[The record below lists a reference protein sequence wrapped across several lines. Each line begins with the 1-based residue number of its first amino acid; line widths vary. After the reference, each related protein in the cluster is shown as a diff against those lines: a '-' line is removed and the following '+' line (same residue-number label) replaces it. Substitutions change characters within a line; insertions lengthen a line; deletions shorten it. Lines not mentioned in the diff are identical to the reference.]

1 MDANGLK
8 FWMLADQAHWHLVDD
23 ALQYDS
29 ASRSLRLARHRDIPD
44 YAANAAEAL
53 KGLAIV
59 PQSVDSFGT
68 RAFWSPGES
77 AVMATGAVPG
87 EVSLFVVAPGESV
100 TDVALGYD
108 DLLYVA
114 VAGRITIVDPRERFQ
129 PQEVPPLAGFQAWRL
144 AAHPRGGV
152 WAMDDQ
158 GNVAREVGSPSTV
171 RPHPPYDASTV
182 RPCQENPDPPRLIPL
197 GGAAVAANE
206 KAVALAST
214 AQDGLA
220 VLLWKGEESAHVR
233 LLGPDGSFGPPRK
246 MAGARTPF
254 SLAFLSGT
262 QVALLLPNLKEAPV
276 YSLDD
281 PGPEIPPEGDF
292 YPLRNHDGGPFL
304 HGTTLPPHYPATD
317 GCRGLYRLSL
327 PTYSRTGTAL
337 NKLILDSGRQSTVW
351 HRLYVEAEIPDHCG
365 VVISLGAVND
375 PGDEPEHWYPHQFGT
390 MYPPDKNTPRGTWLR
405 TASEIPYHRGLLA
418 CPRVKDRSGL
428 FTVLIQRSG
437 KAVRSLRGR
446 FLRAKVELQGNG
458 LSTPEVAAVR
468 AYASRFSYVDQYL
481 PELYREDAFGDDAE
495 KNGSATRPD
504 FLERFLGNFEGV
516 LTPLEDRIA
525 GAYLLTSPVTTP
537 AEALDWLAGWIG
549 TAFDSVYS
557 EQQRRDLLAATP
569 ELYRRRGTTK
579 GLGLSLDIATSGA
592 VRRGQIV
599 ILEDWRLRRTFA
611 TILGAD
617 LSDADDPLTAGIS
630 SSGNSFVGDTL
641 FLGDPYRKE
650 FLALFADT
658 LPKTISEARA
668 VEAFFDRLAYRVT
681 ILVHQDMDPRD
692 LGLVRRVAALET
704 PSHVAVRVE
713 RATNQFRAGIASL
726 VGVDTYLAPKPVPKN
741 ARVDIS
747 YFGRGDLIERAPS
760 LDPRLG
766 GEDLAARR
774 PIAELSAPGLV
785 EPGTSFHLSAGGS
798 KAFEGKKIVA
808 YLWTLLD

>member
-44 YAANAAEAL
+44 YPANAAEAL
-53 KGLAIV
+53 KNLAIV
-59 PQSVDSFGT
+59 PQSVDPFGT
-68 RAFWSPGES
+68 RAFWMPGQS

-87 EVSLFVVAPGESV
+87 EVPLLVVAAGESV
-100 TDVALGYD
+100 TDVTLGYD
-108 DLLYVA
+108 DLLYLA
-114 VAGRITIVDPRERFQ
+114 VAGRITILDPRERFQ
-129 PQEVPPLAGFQAWRL
+129 PQDVPPLAGFTAWRL
-144 AAHPRGGV
+144 AAHPQGGV

-158 GNVAREVGSPSTV
+158 GKVARELGSPSTV

-182 RPCQENPDPPRLIPL
+182 RPCQENLDPPRLIRL
-197 GGAAVAANE
+197 GDAAIDVGE
-206 KAVALAST
+206 KAVALASN
-214 AQDGLA
+214 AQGGLA
-220 VLLWKGEESAHVR
+220 VLLWQAEDSAHLR

-246 MAGARTPF
+246 LAGARTPF
-254 SLAFLSGT
+254 SLAFLSDT

-281 PGPEIPPEGDF
+281 PNSEIPPDGDF

-304 HGTTLPPHYPATD
+304 HDTTLPPHYPATD
-317 GCRGLYRLSL
+317 GSRGLYRLSL
-327 PTYSRTGTAL
+327 PAYSRTGTAY
-337 NKLILDSGRQSTVW
+337 NNVILDSGRQSTVW

-375 PGDEPEHWYPHQFGT
+375 PGDEPQQWYPHQFGAT
-390 MYPPDKNTPRGTWLR
+390 FLPDSNTPRGVWLS
-405 TASEIPYHRGLLA
+405 TPSEIPYHPGLLA
-418 CPRVKDRSGL
+418 CPRVEDRSGL
-428 FTVLIQRSG
+428 FTALIQRSG
-437 KAVRSLRGR
+437 RAVRSLRGR

-468 AYASRFSYVDQYL
+468 AYASRFSYVDRYL
-481 PELYREDAFGDDAE
+481 PELYREDSFGEDAE
-495 KNGSATRPD
+495 KYGPATRPD

-525 GAYLLTSPVTTP
+525 GSYLLTSPVTTP
-537 AEALDWLAGWIG
+537 AEALEWLAGWIG
-549 TAFDSVYS
+549 TTFDSAYS

-579 GLGLSLDIATSGA
+579 GLGLALDIATSGA

-617 LSDADDPLTAGIS
+617 LSDANDPLTAGIS
-630 SSGNSFVGDTL
+630 RSGNSFVGDTL

-658 LPKTISEARA
+658 LPKTLSEARA
-668 VEAFFDRLAYRVT
+668 VEAFFDRLAYRMT
-681 ILVHQDMDPRD
+681 ILVHREINPQD

-704 PSHVAVRVE
+704 PAHVAVRIE
-713 RATNQFRAGIASL
+713 RATNQFRAGVASL
-726 VGVDTYLAPKPVPKN
+726 VGVDTYLAPKPVPKT

-766 GEDLAARR
+766 GEDLADRR
-774 PIAELSAPGLV
+774 PTAELSAPGLV
-785 EPGTSFHLSAGGS
+785 ELGTSFHLNAAGS
-798 KAFEGKKIVA
+798 RAFEGKKIVA